1 MGKAK
6 RESSVK
12 KTPYTRNNP
21 TQSKDKKAIVKNKK
35 PLTKSEKLKNADLT
49 EDLDNLMD
57 DLTQHL
63 APKKKK
69 AIKIKNDSMDDTSK
83 LEEEQRRYEKT
94 QTDMD
99 DALGLLTKL

>member
-6 RESSVK
+6 RESSIK
-12 KTPYTRNNP
+12 KTPYTRNNQ
-21 TQSKDKKAIVKNKK
+21 TQSRDKKAIVKNKK
-35 PLTKSEKLKNADLT
+35 PLTKSEKLKNADIT

-69 AIKIKNDSMDDTSK
+69 AIKIKNDSMEDVSIVSK
-83 LEEEQRRYEKT
+83 SVI
-94 QTDMD
+94 
-99 DALGLLTKL
+99 

>member
-1 MGKAK
+1 MAKSK
-6 RESSVK
+6 RESTIK
-12 KTPYTRNNP
+12 KTPYTRNN
-21 TQSKDKKAIVKNKK
+21 SKKTTDTKSIVKNKK

-69 AIKIKNDSMDDTSK
+69 VVQIKNDSMEDVRSDCIF
-83 LEEEQRRYEKT
+83 
-94 QTDMD
+94 
-99 DALGLLTKL
+99 